1 MGPGVPNPETAEGG
15 NTEDDLIQTPNVD
28 RDKMMLFSFI
38 KHVIL
43 GKMNKETQNGPTHTG
58 KAGLEPPTPHKD
70 EQIELQAKLLNYF
83 LGSNKSNINQSL
95 PQEST
100 PRNRKRR

>member
-43 GKMNKETQNGPTHTG
+43 GKMNKETQNGPTQHTG
-58 KAGLEPPTPHKD
+58 KVGLEPPTPCYLKRAPRGTGNGD
-70 EQIELQAKLLNYF
+70 RGCLLRAGY
-83 LGSNKSNINQSL
+83 G
-95 PQEST
+95 PPST
-100 PRNRKRR
+100 KPPEPGHL